1 MNTYHPPTSDDDVT
15 ELVAE
20 TKILFR
26 RSATV
31 LAKRIN
37 ELEEASPPEE
47 KSTSTVM
54 KDMRQAFGWALE
66 ESKNV
71 EKIEKSLAA
80 ANGSVGYDLDAARFE
95 IGSRLARLRAAKDDR
110 GVSEQSE

>member
-1 MNTYHPPTSDDDVT
+1 MNTYDPPTSEDT
-15 ELVAE
+15 AELVAE

-37 ELEEASPPEE
+37 ALEQDEDPET
-47 KSTSTVM
+47 KAISTVV

-80 ANGSVGYDLDAARFE
+80 SFGNDGYDLDAARSE
-95 IGSRLARLRAAKDDR
+95 IGGRLARLRAARDDR
-110 GVSEQSE
+110 GVSEQPE

>member
-1 MNTYHPPTSDDDVT
+1 MNTYHPPTPDEPIAD
-15 ELVAE
+15 LVAE

-37 ELEEASPPEE
+37 ALEQDEDPET
-47 KSTSTVM
+47 KATSTVV

-80 ANGSVGYDLDAARFE
+80 SFGNDGYDLDAARSE
-95 IGSRLARLRAAKDDR
+95 IGGRLARLRAARDDR
-110 GVSEQSE
+110 GVSEQLK